1 MRGCCV
7 TAVLVSTCST
17 VITSRIELPVTTVSL
32 VQGEC
37 LGGGFEA
44 ALSSDV
50 IVAEKSARFGFPEI
64 LFNLFPGMGAY
75 SFLDR
80 KIGQKGAE
88 AVISSGKIYSADEML
103 ALGIVDAVAEDGAGE
118 TEVVDLIKRR
128 TRMRNGLQ
136 ALAATRRRVH
146 SITFEELLD
155 VVNIWVD
162 AALRINLRDLKLM
175 QRLVSAAE
183 WSERTATG
191 ALTLGPIQ
199 AKLPLLS
206 GVSSTCVLVN
216 WVPSPSSPAE
226 ESSTA
231 YGRGP
236 SVSGSELEYS
246 IQEVSELLSIPIQK
260 LRRWDEQGVL
270 VAVRTSGGHRRYS
283 KELID
288 RLAASGIGAGSDR
301 ASRELATVKRALA
314 EKRRIIQLLL
324 ESENRY
330 RDLVETS
337 HDLIWATDAQGR
349 FTYLNTAAHDIFGLA
364 PKDLHR
370 PLLLRLRSGRRP
382 HRQPPLPGHVAQGR

>member
-1 MRGCCV
+1 MEMHIPAAILEARQQPAAAPVPTGV
-7 TAVLVSTCST
+7 EYIFSPQLTAHYDMESRAMWSRWTAEPRPCFNPSLLADIRAYYEFVSQTHGVVHCEGEEHPIEYTVLASGIPGVFNLGGDLDLFKQLIGARDRAGLLRYGRACIDVLYRNYISH
-17 VITSRIELPVTTVSL
+17 ELAVTTVSL

-175 QRLVSAAE
+175 QRLVS
-183 WSERTATG
+183 RQNG
-191 ALTLGPIQ
+191 
-199 AKLPLLS
+199 
-206 GVSSTCVLVN
+206 
-216 WVPSPSSPAE
+216 
-226 ESSTA
+226 
-231 YGRGP
+231 
-236 SVSGSELEYS
+236 
-246 IQEVSELLSIPIQK
+246 
-260 LRRWDEQGVL
+260 
-270 VAVRTSGGHRRYS
+270 
-283 KELID
+283 
-288 RLAASGIGAGSDR
+288 
-301 ASRELATVKRALA
+301 
-314 EKRRIIQLLL
+314 
-324 ESENRY
+324 
-330 RDLVETS
+330 
-337 HDLIWATDAQGR
+337 
-349 FTYLNTAAHDIFGLA
+349 LNEPQQVH
-364 PKDLHR
+364 
-370 PLLLRLRSGRRP
+370 
-382 HRQPPLPGHVAQGR
+382 